1 MASKERTTIEIDF
14 EYLKTRWNQ
23 CGRWEFEV
31 KREAG
36 SNWKGVEGIVNTGD
50 EHFKITYKE
59 DPEPIALVLEGVRP
73 VLLIRVSN
81 IQGHRI
87 SSRVNLI

>member
-1 MASKERTTIEIDF
+1 MASKERTTIEIDL

-23 CGRWEFEV
+23 RWRWEFEV
-31 KREAG
+31 KREAE
-36 SNWKGVEGIVNTGD
+36 SIWKWVEGVVNTVN
-50 EHFKITYKE
+50 EHFKTTYKG

-73 VLLIRVSN
+73 VLLIRVLN
-81 IQGHRI
+81 LQGYRI